1 MAIEKLAK
9 HRIHLNHHIT
19 DKMLSVPRAS
29 KPVGWVSIQETP
41 LYSGKSLLNQRNRS
55 TIVFN
60 SVTTPKK
67 PKLRTLPCLQSPSC
81 AIFTKEEIAAVTR
94 SKVSTEEDPVA
105 KSTSRL
111 EQLRR
116 EHHII
121 RQATPKEERGNHSL
135 AEISPRESEGAES
148 NDSLVSPRDDIDY
161 EPHVVVPKR
170 KKTKVV
176 IEPEIDPERKLE
188 NEVWAYTRE
197 NQDEPEQSSH
207 EVHGQFR
214 EGEIQMTETRG
225 QARIKR
231 MIRNVTVAE
240 DRIEPSKLPIEKS
253 LCAQRM
259 VEYFRHN
266 ATPLPT
272 FLADAE

>member
-1 MAIEKLAK
+1 
-9 HRIHLNHHIT
+9 
-19 DKMLSVPRAS
+19 MLSVPLAS
-29 KPVGWVSIQETP
+29 NPVGWISIRETP
-41 LYSGKSLLNQRNRS
+41 RYSGKGLVNQRNRS

-60 SVTTPKK
+60 SVTSPKK

-94 SKVSTEEDPVA
+94 SKENPEEELVA
-105 KSTSRL
+105 KSMSRL

-116 EHHII
+116 EHHIA
-121 RQATPKEERGNHSL
+121 RQITPKEEHSGRSL
-135 AEISPRESEGAES
+135 PETRESERDES
-148 NDSLVSPRDDIDY
+148 NESLFSPRDDIDY

-170 KKTKVV
+170 KKRTVV
-176 IEPEIDPERKLE
+176 MEPEIDPQTKLE

-197 NQDEPEQSSH
+197 NKEEPEQSSH

-214 EGEIQMTETRG
+214 DGEIQMTETRG

-231 MIRNVTVAE
+231 MIRDVTVTE

-253 LCAQRM
+253 LCAQRV

-272 FLADAE
+272 FLADAK